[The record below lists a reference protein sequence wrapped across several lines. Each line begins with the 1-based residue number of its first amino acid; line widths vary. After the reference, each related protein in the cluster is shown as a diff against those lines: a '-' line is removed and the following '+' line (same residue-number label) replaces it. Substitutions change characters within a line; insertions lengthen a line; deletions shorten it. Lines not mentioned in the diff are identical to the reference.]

1 MARCC
6 RNTITYLLLLLFV
19 FSLAGGCVYY
29 NTFFNARQ
37 AFNSA
42 EKARKESKY
51 GQAQIRT
58 GDYKT
63 AIEKSLKVVENYPN
77 SKWYDDAVYVL
88 AVSYF
93 YTKQYRKSERRCRE
107 LLANFP
113 DSKYALDAKLYLS
126 KTKLEQNEIDVAMD
140 LFGELFHSD
149 VERSLK
155 TEAAMA
161 LGTFHFDNKRYTEA
175 QQYFLAV
182 RDSLGSEEQKKVA
195 QNCIADGYFQ
205 VFQFKDALGAYLQIL
220 GMNPDNNE
228 RYHALYQA
236 ALCSYR
242 VQQINTGLDYLQT
255 LIKDEAYFDSLGVLK
270 IKLAEGYEYKDDL
283 DQAEAIYQEVAT
295 EGKNRK
301 VAAEAYYI
309 LALIYQFDHDD
320 LKKAKEYYDKVVELN
335 RSSENGQDALQ
346 RSSDIG
352 KLETFAR
359 TLEIDSTTTQEAI
372 DNAAY
377 TQYQLA
383 ELYWSKLN
391 KPDTAI
397 LEMQY
402 LVDSFPTAYDT
413 PKGMI
418 SLSQMVREHEKDTA
432 KADSILRAVL
442 EEYPQSDFVSEA
454 LELLGLLGTAADT
467 GYAGV
472 YIKKAEDFLI
482 DEENVDSA
490 RAYYTYVV
498 DHFPDSEYYLQAR
511 FALIWLTEMYESP
524 GDSSVIFAYSEFV
537 DSFPGSFWASEAK
550 KRTSYHPPPKI
561 ATEEM
566 VDSTMEQETESPLAS
581 EGEVIGEEEDTAA
594 YIDPLEA
601 LYTAPDGERAI
612 DLPSYVKPIE
622 VRDEFEYPTEA
633 YAAAWEGD
641 LNFHI
646 KLDFTGEVIDYVLK
660 TYSGIDEIDRR
671 AEEAV
676 ASTIFD
682 VSQVRPEE
690 QGVWF
695 LYKFKVALPGHL
707 K

>member
-1 MARCC
+1 MARSF

-19 FSLAGGCVYY
+19 FGLAGGCVYY

-37 AFNSA
+37 AFNKA

-51 GQAQIRT
+51 GRAPIRA
-58 GDYKT
+58 GDYKK
-63 AIEKSLKVVENYPN
+63 AIEKSLKVVENHPN
-77 SKWYDDAVYVL
+77 SKWYDDAVYLL
-88 AVSYF
+88 AVSYY

-107 LLANFP
+107 ILANFP
-113 DSKYALDAKLYLS
+113 DSKYALDAKLYLA
-126 KTKLEQNEIDVAMD
+126 KAKLEQKEIDVAMD

-149 VERSLK
+149 VERSFK

-161 LGTFHFDNKRYTEA
+161 LGTFHFENKSYSEA
-175 QQYFLAV
+175 QQYYLAI
-182 RDSLGSEEQKKVA
+182 RDSLGSEPQKKVA
-195 QNCIADGYFQ
+195 QNYIADGYYQ
-205 VFQFKDALGAYLQIL
+205 MFQFKDALGAYLQIL

-242 VQQINTGLDYLQT
+242 MQQINTGLDYLQT
-255 LIKDEAYFDSLGVLK
+255 LIKNEAYFDSLGVLK
-270 IKLAEGYEYKDDL
+270 IKLGEGYEYKDDL

-295 EGKNRK
+295 EEKNRR

-309 LALIYQFDHDD
+309 LGLIYQFDHDD
-320 LKKAKEYYDKVVELN
+320 LKKAKEYYDKVVELS
-335 RSSENGQDALQ
+335 RSSEIGQDALQ

-359 TLEIDSTTTQEAI
+359 TLEIDSTTTQDAI
-372 DNAAY
+372 DAAAY

-383 ELYWSKLN
+383 ELYWFKLN

-402 LVDSFPTAYDT
+402 LVDSFPTAFDT

-418 SLSQMVREHEKDTA
+418 SLSQMIREHEKDTA

-442 EEYPQSDFVSEA
+442 EEYPQSDFISEA
-454 LELLGLLGTAADT
+454 LELLALLGTAADT

-472 YIKKAEDFLI
+472 YIKKAEYYLI
-482 DEENVDSA
+482 DEENIDSA
-490 RAYYTYVV
+490 RACYTYVV
-498 DHFPDSEYYLQAR
+498 DHFPDSKYYLQAR
-511 FALIWLTEMYESP
+511 FALIWLTETYESP

-537 DSFPGSFWASEAK
+537 DSFPGSFWASEAR
-550 KRTSYHPPPKI
+550 KRTSYRPPAQAPPKE
-561 ATEEM
+561 AADSTEE
-566 VDSTMEQETESPLAS
+566 EETEGVFAS
-581 EGEVIGEEEDTAA
+581 EGEVIGEEDTAA

-612 DLPSYVKPIE
+612 DLPSHVKPIE
-622 VRDEFEYPTEA
+622 VRYEFEYPTEA
-633 YAAAWEGD
+633 YAAAWEGN

-646 KLDFTGEVIDYVLK
+646 KLDFTGEVTDYVLK

-682 VSQVRPEE
+682 VSQLRPED
-690 QGVWF
+690 QGAWF
-695 LYKFKVALPGHL
+695 LYKFKVKLPGHL